1 VMENGKI
8 DRMKIIK
15 VSTLCVIGVAI
26 IIATLFSLEILGA
39 RVKIE
44 TVEGAKISGEQSIE
58 IAREMALEEGV
69 DKESLVGR
77 RIWHP
82 DKIMVSVVY
91 ELPLLA
97 PLYESPD
104 AVEEPIYKVHFERQ
118 GHFVDIFVGADS
130 GNFYGMSHCR

>member
-1 VMENGKI
+1 
-8 DRMKIIK
+8 MKNRKMSRGSMIK
-15 VSTLCVIGVAI
+15 LVTLCITGVVI
-26 IIATLFSLEILGA
+26 IIITLFHLGIFDP

-44 TVEGAKISGEQSIE
+44 TIEGAKISGERSIE

-69 DKESLVGR
+69 DKESLVGK

-82 DKIMVSVVY
+82 DKIVVSVVY

-97 PLYESPD
+97 PLYEFPD
-104 AVEEPIYKVHFERQ
+104 AVDEPIYKVHFEKQ

-130 GNFYGMSHCR
+130 GNLYRMDRCR